1 MYRSVEASLTRV
13 MVHAPF
19 NGSVI
24 LPTFGSDTT
33 AMSGP
38 AKIQSVQ
45 NQPEQNPGVRHQ
57 PAIKQ
62 PVVLVG
68 IMGAGKTGVG
78 RRLASRL
85 GLPFVDADREVET
98 AAGCTVSEIFERH
111 GEAEFR
117 DGERRVMRRLLSQ
130 GPIVLATG
138 GGAFVNDETRALV
151 LQLAT
156 SIWLKADIETLIKR
170 IGRRG
175 NRPLLRNGDPR
186 EILSKLLADR
196 APAYA
201 QANITVCSGDDS
213 ADDTARTTHTA
224 LMAYLSGEPPE
235 LKRDVAAS

>member
-1 MYRSVEASLTRV
+1 MRSRSGAARLWSTRMYRSVEASLTRV

-130 GPIVLATG
+130 GPIVLATPIS
-138 GGAFVNDETRALV
+138 DID
-151 LQLAT
+151 LAQ
-156 SIWLKADIETLIKR
+156 SR
-170 IGRRG
+170 Y
-175 NRPLLRNGDPR
+175 RNIDQTHW
-186 EILSKLLADR
+186 
-196 APAYA
+196 PAG
-201 QANITVCSGDDS
+201 Q
-213 ADDTARTTHTA
+213 
-224 LMAYLSGEPPE
+224 P
-235 LKRDVAAS
+235 AAAA